1 MSRIDQHQ
9 VVEQK
14 RNGKRIT
21 IQIRDIRKQFVV
33 NHAGVASIKTL
44 IVWWR
49 KRNVVKLDVLK
60 GITLDVHEG
69 ECLALI
75 GRNGAGKSTLL
86 SLIARIYKPTSGD
99 IIVSGR
105 VAPLLE
111 LGAGFHLDLTGIEN
125 IYFNGVILGLTRKEV
140 QDRLPKIIEF
150 SELGDAIGAPV
161 RTYSSGMM
169 ARLGFAIAIH
179 VDADILIVDE
189 VLAVGDQKFEYIVGE
204 EGSGAFV
211 GGLRYGEGTIYYK
224 NGAKKHIYWQGPSVG
239 FDFGG
244 NGSRTLTLVYNSQS
258 PEDLY
263 DRFAGVEGTAYLV
276 GGVGVNF
283 QKKDNITLAPIR
295 TGVGARLGANI
306 GYLKY
311 SPRATWNPF

>member
-1 MSRIDQHQ
+1 MAKPSAGLTTLPSLPRHNSTLNFDFVNQVESQNGQNHSMDGIPPWQRPFLGPNHGTIELRFSMHRFFRSFAILLTLSTTIATTAAIAQTTNSATRAPKRSTYTTDEIMAQGHQFFGKTSRGLAQAIEYVFQ
-9 VVEQK
+9 
-14 RNGKRIT
+14 N
-21 IQIRDIRKQFVV
+21 
-33 NHAGVASIKTL
+33 
-44 IVWWR
+44 
-49 KRNVVKLDVLK
+49 
-60 GITLDVHEG
+60 EG
-69 ECLALI
+69 E
-75 GRNGAGKSTLL
+75 
-86 SLIARIYKPTSGD
+86 PT
-99 IIVSGR
+99 
-105 VAPLLE
+105 A
-111 LGAGFHLDLTGIEN
+111 
-125 IYFNGVILGLTRKEV
+125 
-140 QDRLPKIIEF
+140 
-150 SELGDAIGAPV
+150 
-161 RTYSSGMM
+161 
-169 ARLGFAIAIH
+169 
-179 VDADILIVDE
+179 
-189 VLAVGDQKFEYIVGE
+189 YIVGE

-283 QKKDNITLAPIR
+283 QRKDNITLAPIR